1 MDNVFQL
8 QPNTFAMDMNTLLP
22 PTTVSTQPPEVPAPI
37 ELVVE
42 PPQLRGSPL
51 AETVPKSISSSMNST
66 TRSLPGKLTQASQ
79 QQLFMNEGMMST
91 EESWQINNT
100 IRESVL
106 VDRADH
112 SHSAKTSIYQSMDS
126 HSSYQD
132 VTDVSQ
138 LTPQSWAGPVADSH
152 TEIKRLG
159 TVETMVPVREEVKD
173 VYVSKCTAIVRRD
186 VALNQTNQG
195 LRLVP
200 RVRNEYIENL
210 CFV

>member
-8 QPNTFAMDMNTLLP
+8 QPNMFTMNMKTPMLP
-22 PTTVSTQPPEVPAPI
+22 STISTHSPEVAAPT

-42 PPQLRGSPL
+42 LPQLRESPL
-51 AETVPKSISSSMNST
+51 TETIPKSITSSMNST
-66 TRSLPGKLTQASQ
+66 TRSLTGKATQPSQ
-79 QQLFMNEGMMST
+79 QQMFMNEGMT
-91 EESWQINNT
+91 NPEESWQIKNT
-100 IRESVL
+100 ILESVL
-106 VDRADH
+106 VDRVDYT
-112 SHSAKTSIYQSMDS
+112 HSAKTSIYQSMDS
-126 HSSYQD
+126 RSSHQD

-138 LTPQSWAGPVADSH
+138 LTPRSLTNQVVDNH

-159 TVETMVPVREEVKD
+159 TVETVVPVREEVND
-173 VYVSKCTAIVRRD
+173 VYVLKCTAIVRRD
-186 VALNQTNQG
+186 VALNQVNQG